1 MSVWLASLGRNK
13 SLKLLSLFL
22 AVALWLAV
30 GGEERTET
38 NLNIQLE
45 LLNLPPDLI
54 VTNEVPSHIQVRV
67 SGPRGLIRSLTQS
80 RLSHPLDLAGIKAGR
95 QTFSLGPGSFN
106 FPRGV
111 QITRVQPNP
120 LILTLTPTVTRTLP
134 IQPVVLGLPPEGF
147 EVKSVKTRPN
157 TVTVKGP
164 ESELED
170 LKFLPTV
177 PLDLTNLTR
186 STTLSTDINFK
197 DLNIS
202 MVNQVP
208 ILADVDISPKPL
220 KRTLAD
226 IPVTAQPGP
235 AKLSPDKVAV
245 TIEGPF
251 TQVSNL
257 EASGLKAS
265 VATAGLPPGRHR
277 LKVQV
282 KAPEGITVE
291 KVSPQNLSAQIEKK

>member
-1 MSVWLASLGRNK
+1 MSAWLASSGRNK

-45 LLNLPPDLI
+45 LLNLPSDLI
-54 VTNEVPSHIQVRV
+54 VTSEVPSHIQVRV

-80 RLSHPLDLAGIKAGR
+80 RLSHSLDLNAIKAGR
-95 QTFSLGPGSFN
+95 QTFPLGSGSFN

-120 LILTLTPTVTRTLP
+120 LTLTLTPTITRTLP
-134 IQPVVLGLPPEGF
+134 IQPVALGRPPDGF
-147 EVKSVKTRPN
+147 ELKSIKTRP
-157 TVTVKGP
+157 TKVTVKGP
-164 ESELED
+164 ESELDD

-177 PLDLTNLTR
+177 PLDLTNLIR
-186 STTLSTDINFK
+186 PTTLSTDLNFK

-208 ILADVDISPKPL
+208 ILADVDISPKSL
-220 KRTLAD
+220 KRTIAD
-226 IPVTAQPGP
+226 LPVTAQPLP
-235 AKLSPDKVAV
+235 AKLAPEKVAV
-245 TIEGPF
+245 TIEGPWP
-251 TQVSNL
+251 QVNAL
-257 EASGLKAS
+257 EAKDLKAS
-265 VATAGLPPGRHR
+265 VATGGLPPGRHR

-282 KAPEGITVE
+282 KAPEGLTVE
-291 KVSPQNLSAQIEKK
+291 NVSPQNLTAQIEKK